1 MQLRIGPA
9 GGCDEFAAKYK
20 SNLFL
25 PEFISDFGLNAFEYQ
40 CGRGVNLAENAAEV
54 LHEKTAAIGMEISLH
69 APYYISLSGII
80 EEKRL
85 KSVYYILLAAQA
97 VKKLGGTRI
106 VVHAGSASKIS
117 RAHAVELA
125 KDTLIRAQKALDE
138 TGMSDVVMCP
148 ETLGKVNQLG
158 TVEEICELCK
168 IDERLLPCIDF
179 GHVNAMTNGSVKT
192 KDDYLKILRAI
203 ENSLGSDRL
212 KRMHIHF
219 SKIEYTLAGGEQ
231 RHLTFSDSAY
241 GPEFEPLA
249 ELIVQKDM
257 TPYIVCESA
266 GTQTRD
272 AATMFKILKEKC
284 EHK

>member
-1 MQLRIGPA
+1 MQVRIGPA

-20 SNLFL
+20 SNFFL

-40 CGRGVNLAENAAEV
+40 CGRGVNLAENTAET
-54 LHEKTAAIGMEISLH
+54 LREKTAAIGMEISLH

-85 KSVYYILLAAQA
+85 KSIKYILLAALA

-117 RAHAVELA
+117 RTRAVELA

-138 TGMSDVVMCP
+138 AEMSNVIMCP

-168 IDERLLPCIDF
+168 IDDRLLPCVDF
-179 GHVNAMTNGSVKT
+179 GHVNAMTNGSIKE
-192 KDDYLKILRAI
+192 KSDYLKILNTI
-203 ENSLGSDRL
+203 ENTLGNDRM

-231 RHLTFSDSAY
+231 RHLTFADTVY

-249 ELIVQKDM
+249 ELIMQKNM
-257 TPYIVCESA
+257 TPFIVCESA

-272 AATMFKILKEKC
+272 AAEMLEILNGVEK
-284 EHK
+284 

>member
-1 MQLRIGPA
+1 MQIRIGPA

-40 CGRGVNLAENAAEV
+40 CGRGVNLSEKTAEA
-54 LHEKTAAIGMEISLH
+54 LREKTAAIGMEISLH

-80 EEKRL
+80 KEKRL
-85 KSVYYILLAAQA
+85 KSIKYILLSATA
-97 VKKLGGTRI
+97 VKALGGTRI

-117 RAHAVELA
+117 RTRAVELA

-138 TGMSDVVMCP
+138 AGMDDIVMCP

-158 TVEEICELCK
+158 TVEEVCALCG
-168 IDERLLPCIDF
+168 IDDRLLPCIDF
-179 GHVNAMTNGSVKT
+179 GHVNAMSSGMIKKKS
-192 KDDYLKILRAI
+192 DYLRILDTI
-203 ENSLGSDRL
+203 ENTLGSDRMR
-212 KRMHIHF
+212 RMHIHF

-231 RHLTFSDSAY
+231 RHLTFADTVY

-249 ELIVQKDM
+249 ELIIQKNM
-257 TPYIVCESA
+257 APFIVCESA

-272 AATMFKILKEKC
+272 AAKMLEILNGVKL
-284 EHK
+284 

>member
-20 SNLFL
+20 SNMFL

-40 CGRGVNLAENAAEV
+40 CGRGVNLAEKTAEV
-54 LHEKTAAIGMEISLH
+54 LHEKTAAIDMEISLH
-69 APYYISLSGII
+69 APYYISLSGIV

-85 KSVYYILLAAQA
+85 KSIKYVLLAAQA

-117 RAHAVELA
+117 RTRAVELA

-138 TGMSDVVMCP
+138 AGMNDVVMCP

-158 TVEEICELCK
+158 TVEEVCELCK
-168 IDERLLPCIDF
+168 IDDRLLPCIDF
-179 GHVNAMTNGSVKT
+179 GHVNAMSSGSIKE
-192 KDDYLKILRAI
+192 KSDYQKILDTI
-203 ENSLGSDRL
+203 ENTLGGDRM
-212 KRMHIHF
+212 KQMHMHF

-231 RHLTFSDSAY
+231 RHLTFADTVY

-249 ELIVQKDM
+249 ELIIQKNM
-257 TPYIVCESA
+257 TPFIVCESA

-272 AATMFKILKEKC
+272 AAQMLEILNGAGK
-284 EHK
+284 

>member
-20 SNLFL
+20 SNMFL

-40 CGRGVNLAENAAEV
+40 CGRGVNLAEKTAEV
-54 LHEKTAAIGMEISLH
+54 LHEKTAVIDMEISLH

-85 KSVYYILLAAQA
+85 KSTRYIMLAATA

-117 RAHAVELA
+117 RTRAVELA

-138 TGMSDVVMCP
+138 AEMGDVIMCP

-158 TVEEICELCK
+158 TVEEVCELCK
-168 IDERLLPCIDF
+168 IDDRLLPCIDF
-179 GHVNAMTNGSVKT
+179 GHVNAMSNGAIKEKS
-192 KDDYLKILRAI
+192 DYQKILDTI
-203 ENSLGSDRL
+203 ENTLGSDRM

-231 RHLTFSDSAY
+231 RHLTFADTVY

-249 ELIVQKDM
+249 ELILQKNM
-257 TPYIVCESA
+257 TPFIVCESA

-272 AATMFKILKEKC
+272 AAHMLEILNGAGK
-284 EHK
+284 